1 MNGYL
6 NRAGAPA
13 TQSANRVVNNQQPVV
28 STGGPVPKKKKMS
41 SKWIKAVVVALS
53 IIVVILIA
61 GAVYML
67 ATKDSTSSQIQSDK
81 YQAVFLNSADG
92 QVYFGKLTVLNKNYY
107 KLTDIYYVRVEQVQ
121 PDKNNSQTK
130 QNISLAKL
138 GSEIHGPQ
146 DVMYVNRDQVLFWE
160 NLKTDGQVAKAI
172 AEYIKNGNKSTQPT
186 NPGTTTTP

>member
-13 TQSANRVVNNQQPVV
+13 TQSATRVVNNQQPIASV
-28 STGGPVPKKKKMS
+28 GGPVPKKKKIS
-41 SKWIKAVVVALS
+41 GKWIKAVVIALS
-53 IIVVILIA
+53 ILVVILIA
-61 GAVYML
+61 GAIYIL
-67 ATKDSTSSQIQSDK
+67 ATKDNTSSQIQSDK

-172 AEYIKNGNKSTQPT
+172 AEYIKNGSKSTQPT